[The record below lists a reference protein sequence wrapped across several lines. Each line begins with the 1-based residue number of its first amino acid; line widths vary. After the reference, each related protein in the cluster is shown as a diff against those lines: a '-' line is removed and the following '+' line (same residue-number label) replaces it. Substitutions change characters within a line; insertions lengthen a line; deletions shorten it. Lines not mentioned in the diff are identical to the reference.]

1 MNLKHNILALVVGKA
16 KNQRKFPLT
25 SLVFFLFLS
34 PTKKREKKKE
44 EEKKK
49 KKKKKVGT

>member
-34 PTKKREKKKE
+34 PTKKREKKKR
-44 EEKKK
+44 KKRRRRK
-49 KKKKKVGT
+49 